1 MARHAIV
8 ATLTLLILIGGVSSE
23 FHSVIKW
30 GIAIFAFGIF
40 GAWLHGSGD
49 INDRIAVEQAV
60 MKMFKMETIRVFNN
74 RFKTREEVEEKYGPN
89 VIYWIYEK
97 DHDSCK
103 LRIWNVSRKW
113 FSEHAAFSAFIM
125 IVSPSALTTAM
136 YEIPE
141 ISLITFFGTYL
152 GAIVMSIMASASVA
166 VCMDQYK
173 IWVRRFWHGEKVLN
187 GETAPSKIVCMT
199 DYTKLGKGRAHI
211 IMERVISNNWSK
223 CFVATEEFHKVHF
236 NGIKCDID
244 LIATDGNE
252 APHNEMG
259 PEMHRIKANDG
270 GGKIVTLKK
279 GVTLWMKMH
288 RIPFDVAL
296 IIHAHDTTR
305 ILKIEPSGMIASGD
319 DYLKSPVGRTAMIM
333 GAVGDGWWSDHE
345 WESSSK
351 ESIGPTEKLIPASQL
366 THEWTR
372 VI

>member
-8 ATLTLLILIGGVSSE
+8 ATLSLLILLGGVSSE

-152 GAIVMSIMASASVA
+152 AQIIRRVKIFAFWCRPRADSRYAGFDFGENFRKSLFSPFRRAEKLRKFGFNPSFAHRRPGRWIHTAPPLVSRLESSAERVGR
-166 VCMDQYK
+166 
-173 IWVRRFWHGEKVLN
+173 WRVRRIDEVLV
-187 GETAPSKIVCMT
+187 PQP
-199 DYTKLGKGRAHI
+199 GKRFQKQFLFG
-211 IMERVISNNWSK
+211 
-223 CFVATEEFHKVHF
+223 T
-236 NGIKCDID
+236 
-244 LIATDGNE
+244 
-252 APHNEMG
+252 
-259 PEMHRIKANDG
+259 
-270 GGKIVTLKK
+270 
-279 GVTLWMKMH
+279 
-288 RIPFDVAL
+288 
-296 IIHAHDTTR
+296 
-305 ILKIEPSGMIASGD
+305 
-319 DYLKSPVGRTAMIM
+319 
-333 GAVGDGWWSDHE
+333 
-345 WESSSK
+345 
-351 ESIGPTEKLIPASQL
+351 
-366 THEWTR
+366 
-372 VI
+372 